1 MLFPSEE
8 IIRDSAL
15 FKASSFHQL
24 SNDQVAAE
32 ESVIQALS
40 DVLNNDFGQ
49 TDQQTS
55 KLIFVQGAAGTG
67 KTVLLSHLFYR
78 ISTEINFDDADYEDD
93 DFEFDGQGTGSFGYH
108 RVGNAYILVN
118 HEQQVHV
125 YNQIATKLGLQSQSG
140 TVVMK
145 PSRFI
150 NKFSERD
157 ENSRGNPNAPKG
169 KADVVLNRTPTRSTR
184 ISIPTIMI
192 PGAVRAPWR

>member
-24 SNDQVAAE
+24 SDDQVAAE

-40 DVLNNDFGQ
+40 DVLNNGFGQ

-78 ISTEINFDDADYEDD
+78 DCY
-93 DFEFDGQGTGSFGYH
+93 Q
-108 RVGNAYILVN
+108 
-118 HEQQVHV
+118 
-125 YNQIATKLGLQSQSG
+125 
-140 TVVMK
+140 
-145 PSRFI
+145 
-150 NKFSERD
+150 
-157 ENSRGNPNAPKG
+157 
-169 KADVVLNRTPTRSTR
+169 
-184 ISIPTIMI
+184 
-192 PGAVRAPWR
+192 

>member
-15 FKASSFHQL
+15 FKAFSFHQL
-24 SNDQVAAE
+24 SDDQVAAE

-78 ISTEINFDDADYEDD
+78 DCWTEEI
-93 DFEFDGQGTGSFGYH
+93 
-108 RVGNAYILVN
+108 
-118 HEQQVHV
+118 
-125 YNQIATKLGLQSQSG
+125 QI
-140 TVVMK
+140 
-145 PSRFI
+145 R
-150 NKFSERD
+150 
-157 ENSRGNPNAPKG
+157 
-169 KADVVLNRTPTRSTR
+169 
-184 ISIPTIMI
+184 
-192 PGAVRAPWR
+192 

>member
-1 MLFPSEE
+1 M
-8 IIRDSAL
+8 
-15 FKASSFHQL
+15 
-24 SNDQVAAE
+24 
-32 ESVIQALS
+32 
-40 DVLNNDFGQ
+40 
-49 TDQQTS
+49 
-55 KLIFVQGAAGTG
+55 
-67 KTVLLSHLFYR
+67 
-78 ISTEINFDDADYEDD
+78 
-93 DFEFDGQGTGSFGYH
+93 
-108 RVGNAYILVN
+108 GNAYILVN

-150 NKFSERD
+150 NKLSERD

>member
-1 MLFPSEE
+1 ML
-8 IIRDSAL
+8 IMRMMI
-15 FKASSFHQL
+15 
-24 SNDQVAAE
+24 SNLMV
-32 ESVIQALS
+32 
-40 DVLNNDFGQ
+40 
-49 TDQQTS
+49 
-55 KLIFVQGAAGTG
+55 
-67 KTVLLSHLFYR
+67 R
-78 ISTEINFDDADYEDD
+78 
-93 DFEFDGQGTGSFGYH
+93 GQG
-108 RVGNAYILVN
+108 RVDIIVWET
-118 HEQQVHV
+118 H
-125 YNQIATKLGLQSQSG
+125 IATKLGLQSQSG

>member
-24 SNDQVAAE
+24 SDDQVAAE

-55 KLIFVQGAAGTG
+55 KLIFVQGAVGTG

-145 PSRFI
+145 PSRFH
-150 NKFSERD
+150 K
-157 ENSRGNPNAPKG
+157 
-169 KADVVLNRTPTRSTR
+169 
-184 ISIPTIMI
+184 
-192 PGAVRAPWR
+192 